1 MIFII
6 NTLRTKYNNLAKLLF
21 TDADTLVYEIET
33 NGVHEDFNEDQ
44 DLFDFSDYPKDSKFL
59 ILSKKK
65 LLAKSK
71 MNLTEKLLLSLLDKS
86 QQCILWLI

>member
-33 NGVHEDFNEDQ
+33 NAVHEDFNEDQ